1 MENATKQDALDLLV
15 SVLDLEEPD
24 PESLPSFKE
33 RTEHL
38 LATAPP
44 ELRRWLARDRPI
56 DSRHVDPVD
65 YLKPEKRPPRQQ
77 VWIRADGTLPD
88 SPLLHQCVVAYA
100 SDMTL
105 MDAAMLPHAIPWFD
119 SRFQMAS
126 LDHAMWFHR
135 PFRADGWLL
144 YHQRSQSA
152 SGARG
157 IAEGL
162 IFRQDGVLA
171 VTVIQ
176 EGLMRPIRHHS

>member
-135 PFRADGWLL
+135 PFRADEWLL
-144 YHQRSQSA
+144 YVLESPVAAGS
-152 SGARG
+152 RG
-157 IAEGL
+157 FTTGSLFTRDGTLVVSVAQEGL
-162 IFRQDGVLA
+162 IRQRRA
-171 VTVIQ
+171 
-176 EGLMRPIRHHS
+176 